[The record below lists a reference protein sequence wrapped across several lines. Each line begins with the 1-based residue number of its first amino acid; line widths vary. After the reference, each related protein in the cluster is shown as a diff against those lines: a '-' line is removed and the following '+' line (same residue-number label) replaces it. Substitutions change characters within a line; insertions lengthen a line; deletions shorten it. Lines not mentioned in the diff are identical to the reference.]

1 MLYLVYTV
9 LLFNVLI
16 ILFKYFH
23 KKNISTLQV
32 LIVNYFFSS
41 CFSFFFLY
49 MQLKDKHIFLDSSQ
63 MLSKFE
69 LSWIHYSII
78 IGILFVISF
87 YLYSIGVQKIGI
99 SISTISSKMSVIIPV
114 SIALIIY
121 PQETLTYKKFFAL
134 SLSLAAIYFS
144 SVRKEKID
152 LKNFLILI
160 LLIFIS
166 QGVTDSVFNDFVQKF
181 KDANRYAFFAIL
193 FLSASFCG
201 YLMHSFVFNEKG
213 INKTSLVYGFV
224 FSIPNFFSLLF
235 FIKALTVMES
245 SIAYP
250 LASMGIIITSM
261 LIAIT
266 LFKEKIDKLNWIGAI
281 IALLAIYLF
290 I

>member
-134 SLSLAAIYFS
+134 FLSLAAIYFS

-166 QGVTDSVFNDFVQKF
+166 QGLTDSVFNDFVQKF

-193 FLSASFCG
+193 FLSASFSG
-201 YLMHSFVFNEKG
+201 YLIHSLFFKEKG

-266 LFKEKIDKLNWIGAI
+266 FFKEKIDKLNWIGAI

>member
-166 QGVTDSVFNDFVQKF
+166 QGLTDSVFNDFVQKF

-193 FLSASFCG
+193 FLSASFSG
-201 YLMHSFVFNEKG
+201 YLIHSLFFKEKG

-266 LFKEKIDKLNWIGAI
+266 FFKEKIDKLNWIGAI

>member
-49 MQLKDKHIFLDSSQ
+49 MQLKDEHIFLDSSQ

-166 QGVTDSVFNDFVQKF
+166 QGLTDSVFNDFVQKF

-193 FLSASFCG
+193 FLSASFSG
-201 YLMHSFVFNEKG
+201 YLIHSLFFKEKG

-266 LFKEKIDKLNWIGAI
+266 FFKEKIDKLNWIGAI

>member
-1 MLYLVYTV
+1 MLYLFYTV

-166 QGVTDSVFNDFVQKF
+166 QGLTDSVFNDFVQKF

-193 FLSASFCG
+193 FLSASFSG
-201 YLMHSFVFNEKG
+201 YLIHSLFFKEKG

-266 LFKEKIDKLNWIGAI
+266 FFKEKIDKLNWIGAI